1 LVSTAAYFGAL
12 LSYSIVVYKSLG
24 VPSMNN
30 ITPYMQRALMDD
42 NVQYALLAMY
52 WAISKPVYCA
62 FDDFLELR
70 WIRPADVDS
79 TVSLIP
85 FATFS
90 LFHVL
95 TFIRTNIL
103 PKFYTAR

>member
-1 LVSTAAYFGAL
+1 LVSTAAYCGAL

-24 VPSMNN
+24 VPSLNN

-62 FDDFLELR
+62 SDDA
-70 WIRPADVDS
+70 W
-79 TVSLIP
+79 T
-85 FATFS
+85 
-90 LFHVL
+90 
-95 TFIRTNIL
+95 
-103 PKFYTAR
+103 